1 MLLLKYMSF
10 EFMIIVGSKIK
21 RCLVIITKFKGCNVA
36 VATSVWNVN
45 LFNLCS
51 CRDHK

>member
-36 VATSVWNVN
+36 TCVWNEN

-51 CRDHK
+51 RRDHK